1 MTDTSKVLRFLE
13 RAAARADG
21 GDDADPP
28 PESETL
34 AYTRFQLTEAAA
46 FAHAGEEV
54 PSGVRLRPVK
64 KALVAAVR
72 PVTSNQRA
80 YNEAMLSAVDGMAAT
95 ADRLAHQLV
104 LHDQRTARLQ
114 AGVATTDLTVDDL
127 NDDVRRLSDQ
137 VHGLTGSIDELRAE
151 IAGLRA
157 ADLAALRSELAVV
170 QSKQDLI
177 FRAARQA
184 LPLGD
189 PAGLEALDN
198 QLTSDQLTFRDQIA
212 EAFRGTRD
220 HVKSHVGSYVADIA
234 RTPGSGPVLDLVPG
248 RGEWLELLRDNGT
261 EAYGV
266 DPTTAVVAEA
276 AERGLRV
283 TEADRLT
290 HLRGIPEG
298 SLRAVTAFG
307 LADRLDLESLT
318 AVIDAALVALA
329 PGGLLLVEAPNPTN
343 VTVGAAAA
351 WRDPRVVRP
360 WHPDLVEWMLMARG
374 FAQAEVRYSVEPDVA
389 TLSIEDL
396 ATVDDDP
403 ARAQALV
410 DQVNW
415 ALGGPLRFA
424 VLARKAALVG

>member
-21 GDDADPP
+21 RDDDDPP

-46 FAHAGEEV
+46 FAHAGEEI
-54 PSGVRLRPVK
+54 PSGARLRPMK
-64 KALVAAVR
+64 QAMVAVVR

-95 ADRLAHQLV
+95 ADRLAHQLI

-127 NDDVRRLSDQ
+127 NDDVRRLRDQ
-137 VHGLTGSIDELRAE
+137 VEGLAGAVDELRAE
-151 IAGLRA
+151 LAGLRT

-189 PAGLEALDN
+189 PAGLEALAG
-198 QLTSDQLTFRDQIA
+198 QLTSDQLTLRDQIA

-220 HVKSHVGSYVADIA
+220 QVKSQVDVFLADISA
-234 RTPGSGPVLDLVPG
+234 TTGSGPVLDLAPG
-248 RGEWLELLRDNGT
+248 RGEWLELLRDNDT

-266 DPTTAVVAEA
+266 DPSQHVVTEA
-276 AERGLRV
+276 TQRGLRV
-283 TEADRLT
+283 VEADPLT
-290 HLRGIPEG
+290 HLRELPEG
-298 SLRAVTAFG
+298 SVRAVTAFG
-307 LADRLDLESLT
+307 LADRLDLDSLT
-318 AVIDAALVALA
+318 AIVDAALIALA
-329 PGGLLLVEAPNPTN
+329 PGGLLLIDAPNPTN
-343 VTVGAAAA
+343 VTVGAGSA

-360 WHPDLVEWMLMARG
+360 LHPDLVEWVAMARG
-374 FAQAEVRYSVEPDVA
+374 FAQAEVRYSVESNVA
-389 TLSIEDL
+389 TLSVEDL

-410 DQVNW
+410 ERVNW
-415 ALGGPLRFA
+415 ALAGPLRFA